1 MGVSSTPPARV
12 RAGGPASRCASR
24 PGPQGRPTPTDRSV
38 LALHCW
44 AVARARPHAAA
55 HASLPRAVTPLA
67 GACSGT
73 HPAAVLSHAVP
84 THTLPT
90 RAFATGATPVTTHV
104 SQLGQITGCRSFEGL
119 QVVLGGSEQVT
130 HDT

>member
-1 MGVSSTPPARV
+1 
-12 RAGGPASRCASR
+12 
-24 PGPQGRPTPTDRSV
+24 
-38 LALHCW
+38 
-44 AVARARPHAAA
+44 
-55 HASLPRAVTPLA
+55 
-67 GACSGT
+67 
-73 HPAAVLSHAVP
+73 PAAVLSHAVP

-130 HDT
+130 HDTVHIRVVDLLDRRAEIRDVGGLELDADLERGLGAGGPAPRPVVIHRLQAVSLIDTG